1 MSINMT
7 KTEELKRMRMVMIL
21 FSKKQW
27 QDLMLIP

>member
-1 MSINMT
+1 LSINMT